1 MSASA
6 TTPLIDVRN
15 QDKFGF
21 LTIYILF
28 CYKKNYRRGRLAQ
41 WKNARFVKFRP
52 RGPRFETRRREV
64 FSDRFAQFISD
75 GRLNVSDKS
84 INSRNLDLGMA
95 VRGNQPL
102 CERERSPKIGP

>member
-1 MSASA
+1 M
-6 TTPLIDVRN
+6 I
-15 QDKFGF
+15 F
-21 LTIYILF
+21 LLF
-28 CYKKNYRRGRLAQ
+28 IRGIESRGRLAQ